1 MGSSGPKTW
10 GTIIPVATSIAS
22 VPGCERATLWVAD
35 PKRAPHRYPGPMST
49 FDPWDPYRDL
59 RFASTREHPQFGTC
73 FIAEGRILVE
83 DLLRTAQAGRL
94 KVISVAATTAAAAS
108 LKEQLPTEA
117 ELLTAE
123 PAALSELAGF
133 PFHRGLMACAQVPAP
148 PPLEDLVKAHK
159 LLVLPRLF
167 DSENLGLL
175 LRSAAALGLDGVL
188 AGPGPGQWTRRTVR
202 VSMGA
207 VWRIPVWRVDEPW
220 ALLAEWQAHEA
231 GAEVVAAAL
240 TPAAEDARFW
250 QPSSRCALVMGPEDT
265 GLDAVQ
271 LARCTR
277 SVAISMASGMDSLNV
292 AAAGA
297 ILMFQ
302 MMEDPRARG

>member
-1 MGSSGPKTW
+1 MT
-10 GTIIPVATSIAS
+10 A
-22 VPGCERATLWVAD
+22 
-35 PKRAPHRYPGPMST
+35 

-59 RFASTREHPQFGTC
+59 RFAGTREYPDYGTC

-83 DLLRTAQAGRL
+83 DLLGAARAGHM
-94 KVISVAATTAAAAS
+94 KVISVAATTSAAR
-108 LKEQLPTEA
+108 EIRDHLPVGT

-123 PAALSELAGF
+123 PSALSELAGF

-148 PPLEDLVKAHK
+148 PPTASLREALH
-159 LLVLPRLF
+159 LLVLPRLY

-207 VWRIPVWRVDEPW
+207 VWRIPVWRFENPW
-220 ALLAEWQAHEA
+220 GFLADWKAA
-231 GAEVVAAAL
+231 VPGSEVTAAAL
-240 TPAAEDARFW
+240 TPGAEDARRW
-250 QPSSRCALVMGPEDT
+250 HPPTRSALVMGPEDT
-265 GLDAVQ
+265 GLDEAQ
-271 LARCTR
+271 LARCDR
-277 SVAISMASGMDSLNV
+277 AVAIPMTSGMDSLNV

-297 ILMFQ
+297 ILMFR
-302 MMEDPRARG
+302 MMESSEPT

>member
-1 MGSSGPKTW
+1 M
-10 GTIIPVATSIAS
+10 A
-22 VPGCERATLWVAD
+22 
-35 PKRAPHRYPGPMST
+35 

-59 RFASTREHPQFGTC
+59 RFAGTREHPEHGTC

-83 DLLRTAQAGRL
+83 DLLSAGRAGRL
-94 KVISVAATTAAAAS
+94 KVISVAATTAAATE
-108 LKEQLPTEA
+108 LGDRLPAGT

-123 PAALSELAGF
+123 PLVLSELAGF
-133 PFHRGLMACAQVPAP
+133 PFHRGLMACAQVPP
-148 PPLEDLVKAHK
+148 PPDAAALPLARR

-207 VWRIPVWRVDEPW
+207 VWRIPVWRSEDPW
-220 ALLAEWQAHEA
+220 SLLAEWKASRA
-231 GAEVVAAAL
+231 DSEVIAAAL
-240 TPAAEDARFW
+240 SPGAEDARCW
-250 QPSSRCALVMGPEDT
+250 RPASRCALVMGPEDT
-265 GLDAVQ
+265 GLSEGH
-271 LARCTR
+271 LARCDR
-277 SVAISMASGMDSLNV
+277 AVAIPMASGMDSLNV

-297 ILMFQ
+297 ILMFR
-302 MMEDPRARG
+302 MMGYPG

>member
-1 MGSSGPKTW
+1 M
-10 GTIIPVATSIAS
+10 
-22 VPGCERATLWVAD
+22 AD
-35 PKRAPHRYPGPMST
+35 

-59 RFASTREHPQFGTC
+59 RFAGTREHPEHGTC

-83 DLLRTAQAGRL
+83 DLLAAGRAGRI
-94 KVISVAATTAAAAS
+94 KVISVAATTIAAAAIR
-108 LKEQLPTEA
+108 ERLPEGT

-133 PFHRGLMACAQVPAP
+133 PFHRGLMACARVPAP
-148 PPLEDLVKAHK
+148 LPAAALHATRR
-159 LLVLPRLF
+159 LLVLPRLY

-207 VWRIPVWRVDEPW
+207 VWRIPVWRAEAPW
-220 ALLAEWQAHEA
+220 ELLAEWKAAEVGSEIIAAALVA
-231 GAEVVAAAL
+231 GAEDAQAWR
-240 TPAAEDARFW
+240 PA
-250 QPSSRCALVMGPEDT
+250 PRCALVMGPEDT
-265 GLDAVQ
+265 GLDAES
-271 LARCTR
+271 LARCDR
-277 SVAISMASGMDSLNV
+277 AVAIPMASGMDSLNV

-297 ILMFQ
+297 ILMFR
-302 MMEDPRARG
+302 MMAARDLSD